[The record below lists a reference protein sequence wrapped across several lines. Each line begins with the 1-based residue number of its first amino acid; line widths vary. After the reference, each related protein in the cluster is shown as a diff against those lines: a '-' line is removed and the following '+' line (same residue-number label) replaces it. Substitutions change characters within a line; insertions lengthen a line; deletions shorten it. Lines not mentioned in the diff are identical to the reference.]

1 MWPKIRHWENIHIP
15 LWLMKDTCWM
25 LEWKVFGICMICP
38 TLFVAIFITWKT
50 RLEDE
55 FFINL
60 AICFWISAN
69 AYWMCCEF
77 FHHVEIKDYAGY
89 PFLAGMLSVS
99 WFYYK
104 RLTVKGEEKN
114 IL

>member
-1 MWPKIRHWENIHIP
+1 MRFKIRHWENIHIP

-25 LEWKVFGICMICP
+25 LEWRVLGITMIFP
-38 TLFVAIFITWKT
+38 TMLVALYLAWRT
-50 RLEDE
+50 RREEE

-77 FHHVEIKDYAGY
+77 FRHVELKNYAGF
-89 PFLAGMLSVS
+89 PFVAGMICVLL
-99 WFYYK
+99 FYIG
-104 RLTVKGEEKN
+104 RLKQKSA
-114 IL
+114 I